1 MAFNLDF
8 SKKSQGGEIKDG
20 SYEVIVNRANEDA
33 TPGGSEYIELDL
45 VVRNDVDQPYQNKHI
60 FAKVWKAKATGQYNE
75 GRIMAIA
82 DALQLQDGAEYNSL
96 QDLLD
101 DFAMKVANVTI
112 KSEPSQD
119 GKYTNIDVK
128 RWDRTNTRGVVNHQF
143 AKKDFGPDNNR
154 SQQQPKDNFPF

>member
-1 MAFNLDF
+1 
-8 SKKSQGGEIKDG
+8 
-20 SYEVIVNRANEDA
+20 
-33 TPGGSEYIELDL
+33 
-45 VVRNDVDQPYQNKHI
+45 
-60 FAKVWKAKATGQYNE
+60 
-75 GRIMAIA
+75 MAIA

-128 RWDRTNTRGVVNHQF
+128 RWDRTNTRGVVSHQF

-154 SQQQPKDNFPF
+154 PQQQPKDNFPF